1 MNIVRIFFL
10 ILLFLFPFGELLRF
24 SITNDLAVSIIDII
38 IFSIVVLWF
47 LFTKKKLIT
56 TQPLSYGIFGFI
68 LASVFSLAINSVN
81 YEISEFFTS
90 FLYLLRWISY
100 ACLYF
105 VVSEFDLQFKKKIV
119 KFMVAAGG
127 IFVVFGFIQ
136 YFFYPNL
143 RNLYYAGWDEH
154 LYRMFSTFLDPNF
167 AGAFFVLYLFFIAG
181 LFFKEKENKTRAFF
195 IVVGITTVI
204 AIFLTYSRSAYIMY
218 I

>member
-105 VVSEFDLQFKKKIV
+105 
-119 KFMVAAGG
+119 
-127 IFVVFGFIQ
+127 
-136 YFFYPNL
+136 
-143 RNLYYAGWDEH
+143 AGWDEH
-154 LYRMFSTFLDPNF
+154 LYRTFSTFLDPNF